1 MSMFK
6 SFEIPLFCNKNE
18 RIYFIF
24 TWFVLILMEF
34 TIDLFVGNLGKLIKH
49 EENNELQCQYITG
62 YIKVKIVL
70 YIKTYLKILVI
81 IFYQSYVS
89 LLVESPVP

>member
-1 MSMFK
+1 
-6 SFEIPLFCNKNE
+6 
-18 RIYFIF
+18 
-24 TWFVLILMEF
+24 MEF
-34 TIDLFVGNLGKLIKH
+34 TIDPFVGNLGKLIKN